1 MILQFFVD
9 FLSKKYEVATQD
21 LELLETLDHIE
32 ELKDLLL
39 EIYQSVRKCFPLVR
53 IFVEFI

>member
-9 FLSKKYEVATQD
+9 FLSKRYEVATQD

-39 EIYQSVRKCFPLVR
+39 EIYQSVSNFFPLVR
-53 IFVEFI
+53 IFKFI